1 MKIREKLNNGK
12 RSIISII
19 VMLLFVLSSITAV
32 AYAEDN
38 RAPNTVE
45 KISVNSLKSKSGG
58 FDNSYRYYGD
68 VNNDTQVNMLDV
80 TLIQKNIA
88 KLKKFDVAARIAS
101 DVDGNEKTD
110 MVDITVIQRY
120 VARLTD
126 KLPAGKLFHVI
137 Y

>member
-1 MKIREKLNNGK
+1 MKIGGKLNSEK
-12 RSIISII
+12 RSIILII
-19 VMLLFVLSSITAV
+19 VMLLFVLSSINSY
-32 AYAEDN
+32 AYAENN
-38 RAPNTVE
+38 RVSNTE
-45 KISVNSLKSKSGG
+45 EIISSYSHKNKSGG

-80 TLIQKNIA
+80 TLVQKNIA

-101 DVDGNEKTD
+101 DVDGNQKTD

-120 VARLTD
+120 IAKLTD